1 EGGIDLRGR
10 GRGGGGR
17 GRGRGQ
23 SDESVDTDFEGV
35 AVVED
40 MVITLAMDTDFVDV
54 VAVMDLEM
62 APAVRIT
69 KDLRGVVAVAGDPVA
84 GIVSR
89 SVKEMRAVLKS
100 FAPSNSC
107 PRQLP
112 YMVRKHYGYP
122 SSYKISELQWCP
134 IPLQPPYRG
143 RGWGRGWGQVRGASG
158 LSSQDD
164 GARPTSPIA
173 ESRAPSVVAEVGRSI
188 PESAAPAASPDIEQS
203 STPSDAAPSGG
214 QKGRS
219 KKKRPTQASRAIDP
233 SQQEKESS
241 TPEVAGASV
250 SAGTTTAGSEA
261 VTVEAT
267 IAATEELSL
276 TDDSRPTEI
285 PSATD
290 AGPSA
295 KGKSRKKKGKAAGQP
310 SSGGAGFVGY
320 QSLPH
325 RPDTGGTIGEPVR
338 ISVNCWNITIKPMD
352 IHVYFLE
359 AISLDLVDSS
369 GNRKELRLRAAELRA
384 KLRHVVETM
393 PPHPVYDG
401 AHALY
406 TDTPLPGI
414 TSDGITKEIQL
425 PDPMDAGKLFLKYRI
440 LLTQKINT
448 QDLIAYLDNPKAS
461 TLNMPQDS
469 IRCLDCV
476 FKCACWGKFESLGRQ
491 AVFEKTPKQING
503 LLSIHRGFLTSVRPQ
518 WKIPLIVDLVFKAF
532 FTAGCMA
539 DVLYDKYGDN
549 MMRCVKQM
557 EDDLLRIRAQTNSL
571 YKQKTN
577 RVKRITVHGLSRK
590 PASELIIPELNQ
602 SVASYFETKY
612 GIRLKYP
619 ELPCVKSKKDKEEY
633 FPMELLDIL
642 PFQAPKASKAD
653 VASQVIRLAAVQ
665 PRDRFREIHS
675 FLSVMLQS
683 GEGLFNKFGVKVSQ
697 NLVKVTGR
705 ILPLPKADFG
715 RGDIPITRGKW
726 NVPGFITPGCQGNE
740 IKWAL
745 YSVPP
750 HRISRCIYICT
761 ALFIRLLKIR
771 RHPTTGFA
779 LLGAYQEGNESRR
792 LVSTN
797 LPTEASKLGLRMRL
811 VDQNAAHIGELEQR
825 IRGMQVDIVVL
836 ILHDEM
842 SYPEI
847 KRLSDLRLGVRT
859 QCVRHTTL
867 RKPRVMPN
875 LLLKI
880 NGKLGGVN
888 WIIPELKHDAEHFM
902 VFGADVTH
910 PAPTQAHDLQKSV
923 AAVTGSVTPD
933 LMRYAVVVRQQQTR
947 RPGDK
952 AIKETIT
959 ELEAC
964 ITELL
969 RCYHRVNNRFPSKLM
984 FYRDGVS
991 DGQFSEVL
999 NTELPAIQRACFN
1012 LSQGYEPGITY
1023 IVVKKRHHLRFMP
1036 EKQTNKSGNVE
1047 PGTVVDKEVV
1057 HHVEFDFYL
1066 CSAEGIQGTSR
1077 PAHYHVLYDDSDWSS
1092 DALQAFTY
1100 YLCHTYMRCSRSVSY
1115 PAPTYYSHLAA
1126 YRAREWLTNTRNLE
1140 ALVHDNRFN
1149 VHESQVTGMFY
1160 L

>member
-1 EGGIDLRGR
+1 EGGIDLRVR

-89 SVKEMRAVLKS
+89 SVKEMLNRHTVAV
-100 FAPSNSC
+100 A
-107 PRQLP
+107 
-112 YMVRKHYGYP
+112 G
-122 SSYKISELQWCP
+122 
-134 IPLQPPYRG
+134 
-143 RGWGRGWGQVRGASG
+143 
-158 LSSQDD
+158 
-164 GARPTSPIA
+164 
-173 ESRAPSVVAEVGRSI
+173 AEVGARFEELLDYRAKMMEPDPPHLSLKVGR
-188 PESAAPAASPDIEQS
+188 PALWLNAAPAASPDIEQS

-219 KKKRPTQASRAIDP
+219 KKKRPTQASRVIDP

-461 TLNMPQDS
+461 TLNMPQ
-469 IRCLDCV
+469 
-476 FKCACWGKFESLGRQ
+476 
-491 AVFEKTPKQING
+491 
-503 LLSIHRGFLTSVRPQ
+503 
-518 WKIPLIVDLVFKAF
+518 VFKAF

-745 YSVPP
+745 YSVPR
-750 HRISRCIYICT
+750 HR
-761 ALFIRLLKIR
+761 
-771 RHPTTGFA
+771 
-779 LLGAYQEGNESRR
+779 EGNESRR

-842 SYPEI
+842 NYPEI

-859 QCVRHTTL
+859 QCVRYTTL

>member
-1 EGGIDLRGR
+1 M
-10 GRGGGGR
+10 
-17 GRGRGQ
+17 
-23 SDESVDTDFEGV
+23 DF
-35 AVVED
+35 
-40 MVITLAMDTDFVDV
+40 
-54 VAVMDLEM
+54 
-62 APAVRIT
+62 
-69 KDLRGVVAVAGDPVA
+69 
-84 GIVSR
+84 
-89 SVKEMRAVLKS
+89 
-100 FAPSNSC
+100 
-107 PRQLP
+107 
-112 YMVRKHYGYP
+112 Y
-122 SSYKISELQWCP
+122 
-134 IPLQPPYRG
+134 
-143 RGWGRGWGQVRGASG
+143 
-158 LSSQDD
+158 
-164 GARPTSPIA
+164 
-173 ESRAPSVVAEVGRSI
+173 
-188 PESAAPAASPDIEQS
+188 
-203 STPSDAAPSGG
+203 
-214 QKGRS
+214 
-219 KKKRPTQASRAIDP
+219 
-233 SQQEKESS
+233 
-241 TPEVAGASV
+241 
-250 SAGTTTAGSEA
+250 
-261 VTVEAT
+261 
-267 IAATEELSL
+267 
-276 TDDSRPTEI
+276 
-285 PSATD
+285 
-290 AGPSA
+290 
-295 KGKSRKKKGKAAGQP
+295 
-310 SSGGAGFVGY
+310 
-320 QSLPH
+320 
-325 RPDTGGTIGEPVR
+325 
-338 ISVNCWNITIKPMD
+338 
-352 IHVYFLE
+352 VYFLE

-369 GNRKELRLRAAELRA
+369 GNRKALRLRAADLRA

-393 PPHPVYDG
+393 PPHTVYDG

-406 TDTPLPGI
+406 TNTPLPGI
-414 TSDGITKEIQL
+414 TSDGITKELQL
-425 PDPMDAGKLFLKYRI
+425 PDPMDAGSLFLKYRI
-440 LLTQKINT
+440 LSTQKIST

-461 TLNMPQDS
+461 TLNIPQDS

-476 FKCACWGKFESLGRQ
+476 FRSACWGKFESLGRQ
-491 AVFEKTPKQING
+491 ALFEKTPKQING

-518 WKIPLIVDLVFKAF
+518 WKIRANIDLVFKAF

-557 EDDLLRIRAQTNSL
+557 EDDVLRIRAETNSL

-590 PASELIIPELNQ
+590 PATELIIPELNQ

-612 GIRLKYP
+612 GIQLNYP

-665 PRDRFREIHS
+665 PRDRFKEIHS
-675 FLSVMLQS
+675 FLSVMLKS
-683 GEGLFNKFGVKVSQ
+683 DDGLFNKFGVKVSQ

-705 ILPLPKADFG
+705 ILPLPSADFG
-715 RGDIPITRGKW
+715 RGVTPITRGKW
-726 NVPGFITPGCQGNE
+726 NVPGFRTPGCQGNE

-745 YSVPP
+745 YSIPP
-750 HRISRCIYICT
+750 HR
-761 ALFIRLLKIR
+761 
-771 RHPTTGFA
+771 
-779 LLGAYQEGNESRR
+779 EGNESRR
-792 LVSTN
+792 LVITN
-797 LPTEASKLGLRMRL
+797 LPAEASKLRLGMRL
-811 VDQNAAHIGELEQR
+811 VDHSAAHIGELEQR
-825 IRGMQVDIVVL
+825 IRGLQVDIVVL

-888 WIIPELKHDAEHFM
+888 WIVPELKRDGEHFM

-933 LMRYAVVVRQQQTR
+933 LMRYAVVVRQQQTK

-952 AIKETIT
+952 AIQETIT
-959 ELEAC
+959 EMEAC
-964 ITELL
+964 MTELL

-991 DGQFSEVL
+991 DGQFSAVL
-999 NTELPAIQRACFN
+999 NTELPAIQRACSN

-1023 IVVKKRHHLRFMP
+1023 IVVKKRHHIRFMP
-1036 EKQTNKSGNVE
+1036 ENQTNKSGNVE

-1057 HHVEFDFYL
+1057 HHLEFDFYL

-1077 PAHYHVLYDDSDWSS
+1077 PAHYHVLYDDSNWSS

-1100 YLCHTYMRCSRSVSY
+1100 YLCHIYMRCSRSVSY

-1126 YRAREWLTNTRNLE
+1126 YRAREWLANTRNPE
-1140 ALVHDNRFN
+1140 MLVHDNRFN